1 MATMKEVRARIAE
14 AKARNK
20 ATRAKA
26 NARMAM
32 TAGTKGGEFSSIK
45 QSTADTASRNKKA
58 EDAKNRKAAMAK
70 RTAAVAARNA
80 KETAATPKGKKVTA
94 AANKRGSANI
104 SKKDTPTATKPKPA
118 KKVSTTTSD
127 SKPTSIAAAK
137 KAGSLYYYKGNKK
150 MAAVY
155 KSDLKDGESLTEYM
169 NRQPTKT
176 ARKSSPSKTKTK
188 PKTTRVAINK
198 DDKFGNMISKA
209 LKSYK
214 KG

>member
-26 NARMAM
+26 NARKAM

-58 EDAKNRKAAMAK
+58 EDAKMRKAAMA
-70 RTAAVAARNA
+70 
-80 KETAATPKGKKVTA
+80 
-94 AANKRGSANI
+94 
-104 SKKDTPTATKPKPA
+104 KPA
-118 KKVSTTTSD
+118 KKVSTTTSN

-137 KAGSLYYYKGNKK
+137 KAGSLYYYKDGKK

-155 KSDLKDGESLTEYM
+155 KSDLKDGESLREYM
-169 NRQPTKT
+169 NRMTNKT
-176 ARKSSPSKTKTK
+176 AKKSTPAKKEVKMASNSKFSGLG
-188 PKTTRVAINK
+188 AI
-198 DDKFGNMISKA
+198 
-209 LKSYK
+209 Y
-214 KG
+214 

>member
-45 QSTADTASRNKKA
+45 KSTADTASRNKKA

-104 SKKDTPTATKPKPA
+104 SKKDTPTATKAKAKPA

-137 KAGSLYYYKGNKK
+137 KAGSLYYYKDGVK
-150 MAAVY
+150 MAAVL
-155 KSDLKDGESLTEYM
+155 KSDLKDGESLRQYM
-169 NRQPTKT
+169 NRMTNKT
-176 ARKSSPSKTKTK
+176 AKKSTPAKKEKKKEVKVASNSKFSGLG
-188 PKTTRVAINK
+188 AI
-198 DDKFGNMISKA
+198 
-209 LKSYK
+209 Y
-214 KG
+214 

>member
-26 NARMAM
+26 NARKAM
-32 TAGTKGGEFSSIK
+32 TASTKGGEFSSIK

-58 EDAKNRKAAMAK
+58 EDAKKRKAAMAK

-80 KETAATPKGKKVTA
+80 KETAATPKAKKKA
-94 AANKRGSANI
+94 ATKA
-104 SKKDTPTATKPKPA
+104 KPKPA

-137 KAGSLYYYKGNKK
+137 KAGSLYYYKDGKK
-150 MAAVY
+150 MAAVL
-155 KSDLKDGESLTEYM
+155 KSDLKDGESLRQYM
-169 NRQPTKT
+169 NRMTNKT
-176 ARKSSPSKTKTK
+176 AKKSTPAKKEVKMASNSKFSGLG
-188 PKTTRVAINK
+188 AI
-198 DDKFGNMISKA
+198 
-209 LKSYK
+209 Y
-214 KG
+214 